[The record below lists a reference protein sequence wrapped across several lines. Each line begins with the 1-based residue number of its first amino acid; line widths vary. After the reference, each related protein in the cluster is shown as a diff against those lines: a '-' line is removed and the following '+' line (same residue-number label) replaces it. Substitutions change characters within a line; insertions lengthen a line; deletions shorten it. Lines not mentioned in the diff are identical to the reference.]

1 MSANATGDVPPH
13 TTAGTGSAAPTETG
27 EVAQVVQLTGG
38 AAEEADDAPATPAPT
53 MATEPAKP
61 PAAVPEPEAA
71 ADPAGNPPGTH
82 ADDTDDAAPA
92 DDGAPPA
99 MPEPADEYEL
109 AELDGE
115 PLEMS
120 EPVDLAEPVEGHDP
134 GRRGHGLLLTAGF
147 VLAALAIVG
156 GAIAIVGS
164 LTHGFKKPVKITYTK
179 SAIFSLRTG
188 ECIDPNGQSASILS
202 CSSPHDAEV
211 FATFTLPKSKWPGD
225 TAVRTAASSGCST
238 RLTAYINPQLA
249 ISLSSTYVYPDSI
262 AWQAGTRKVICEV
275 KATSGQLT
283 GSVRGATAT
292 AS

>member
-1 MSANATGDVPPH
+1 MSANATGDVPPG

-27 EVAQVVQLTGG
+27 EVAQVAHL
-38 AAEEADDAPATPAPT
+38 AERAPEEAADAPATPATGP
-53 MATEPAKP
+53 AEPA
-61 PAAVPEPEAA
+61 ATVPEPEAA
-71 ADPAGNPPGTH
+71 ADLTGNTPGTD
-82 ADDTDDAAPA
+82 ADDTDDTDDTAPA

-99 MPEPADEYEL
+99 MSEPGDEYEL

-115 PLEMS
+115 PIEMS
-120 EPVDLAEPVEGHDP
+120 EPVDLAEPVEDHEP
-134 GRRGHGLLLTAGF
+134 ARRGRGLLLTAGF

-188 ECIDPNGQSASILS
+188 ECIDPNGQSASVLS
-202 CSSPHDAEV
+202 CDSPHDAEV
-211 FATFTLPKSKWPGD
+211 FATFTLPESKWPGD
-225 TAVRTAASSGCST
+225 TAVQTAASSGCST
-238 RLTAYINPQLA
+238 RLTTYINPQLA
-249 ISLSSTYVYPDSI
+249 ISLSSTYVYPDSV